1 MEMDSFKFRIGDMKK
16 IGTISDLIR
25 ERFLRDRDVYE
36 YGGVSSL
43 EFERAIDVD
52 DLPDG
57 VYDRLVV
64 GMEYLVS
71 SGMVSDGI
79 MDRLVLVE
87 TVNFYNDGVCEYVFD
102 GYRVYVG
109 RQYFMFGEK
118 SEDHLRDRL
127 DDARDT
133 FDRRFAGFVELDH

>member
-1 MEMDSFKFRIGDMKK
+1 MDSFKFRIGDMKK
-16 IGTISDLIR
+16 ISKISDLIR

-43 EFERAIDVD
+43 EFERVIDVD

-64 GMEYLVS
+64 GMEKLVR
-71 SGMVSDGI
+71 SGMVSDGT
-79 MDRLVLVE
+79 MDRVVLVE
-87 TVNFYNDGVCEYVFD
+87 TVNVYNDGVCEYVFD

-109 RQYFMFGEK
+109 HQYFMFGEN

-127 DDARDT
+127 DEARDD
-133 FDRRFAGFVELDH
+133 FDRRFAGFVELGNQ

>member
-1 MEMDSFKFRIGDMKK
+1 MDSFKFRIGEMKK
-16 IGTISDLIR
+16 ISKVSDLIR

-43 EFERAIDVD
+43 EFERVIDVD
-52 DLPDG
+52 DLPEG

-64 GMEYLVS
+64 GMYNLVS
-71 SGMVSDGI
+71 SGMLSDGT
-79 MDRLVLVE
+79 MDQIVLVE

-109 RQYFMFGEK
+109 HQYFMFGEN
-118 SEDHLRDRL
+118 SEDRLRDRL
-127 DDARDT
+127 DEARDE
-133 FDRRFAGFVELDH
+133 FDRRFAGFDELDH

>member
-1 MEMDSFKFRIGDMKK
+1 MVMDSFKFRIGDMKRISK
-16 IGTISDLIR
+16 ISDLVR

-43 EFERAIDVD
+43 EFERGIDIE

-57 VYDRLVV
+57 FYDRLVD
-64 GMEYLVS
+64 GMDSLVS
-71 SGMVSDGI
+71 AGMVSDGT
-79 MDRLVLVE
+79 MDRVVLVE

-109 RQYFMFGEK
+109 HQYFMFGEK

-127 DDARDT
+127 DEARDE